1 MNQLPILLKRE
12 FWENKGIF
20 LYVPLTLSALVILLI
35 LLTAFVVKVNVEVDE
50 EGTNQ
55 GSRRDRDFE
64 WRIEAS
70 DTRPVQ
76 DVYIAKL
83 QELSHKEAWEQE
95 EALAGLLR
103 IVSGPIRVS
112 LWFVIIFYLLGSLYE
127 DRKDRSVLF
136 WKSMP
141 VSDAMTVV
149 SKLLAAVILA
159 PAIAFLFILA
169 TQLSVLVIASIL
181 AISAEVSVWSTLW
194 GPAQLYTYWP
204 LVLAALTLQA
214 FWSLPIY
221 GFVMLVSSYARSVPL
236 IWVLAVPAVIAL
248 VEKMLLPVD
257 LFTDFFFNHLR
268 PLSVGV
274 EPGDLRG
281 WPDLLQISFSLDM
294 GFGVIAGIGLL
305 VATVWL
311 RGRSDEI

>member
-55 GSRRDRDFE
+55 GSRGDRDFE

-169 TQLSVLVIASIL
+169 TQLSALVIASIL

>member
-55 GSRRDRDFE
+55 GSRGDRDFE

-83 QELSHKEAWEQE
+83 QELSHQEAWEQE